1 MNTANSSSR
10 PTRMLVVDSAD
21 FYRQN
26 LARHLATRQCLVSL
40 AESSEQARRLL
51 SENIF
56 DVALID
62 MDAPNVNAVSLTQRI
77 HSERPSTKVVV
88 VTCCGNDDLW
98 VDFLNAGAF
107 DLLETPLRPQD
118 LERFLSQ

>member
-1 MNTANSSSR
+1 MKTASLSSR
-10 PTRMLVVDSAD
+10 PTRLLVVDSAD

-26 LARHLATRQCLVSL
+26 LAHHLVSSRCLVSL
-40 AESSEQARRLL
+40 AESSEQAGRLL
-51 SENIF
+51 RENIF

-77 HSERPSTKVVV
+77 HSERPLTKVVV
-88 VTCCGNDDLW
+88 VTCCGNDELW
-98 VDFLNAGAF
+98 VDFLNAGAC

-118 LERFLSQ
+118 IERFLSQ